1 MTILARLE
9 RRFGRFAIPN
19 LTAFIIAGQVVLYV
33 ANALP
38 AGQGP
43 AATLDAIRL
52 EPDKVVQGEY
62 WRVITFLFDPPTSNA
77 LFAFFFWYL
86 FYLMGTTLEAV
97 WGAFRYNMFLAI
109 GFVAS
114 VAMAFVFWVVVRT
127 PGAIATNAFVES
139 TVFLAFAR
147 LYPDFTLMIFF
158 VLPVKIRWLALIAW
172 SLLALNLL
180 TGNWMTRLMI
190 LAAILNYLVFFGRD
204 IWYQLKHGHRRM
216 KFRAKTVRGTNRIV
230 HECKICGLKSSDAP
244 GMQFRYC
251 SKCGG
256 DYCYCPDHFG
266 SHEHIASADGD
277 QASAISA

>member
-19 LTAFIIAGQVVLYV
+19 LTAFIIAGQVVLYM
-33 ANALP
+33 ANAFP

-62 WRVITFLFDPPTSNA
+62 WRVITYLFDPPATNP

-109 GFVAS
+109 GFLAS
-114 VAMAFVFWVVVRT
+114 IAMAFVFWFVFRV
-127 PGAIATNAFVES
+127 PGIAATNAFVQG

-172 SLLALNLL
+172 IWYGLSFL
-180 TGNWMTRLMI
+180 TGNWMTSLMI
-190 LAAILNYLVFFGRD
+190 VASVLNYLLFFGRD
-204 IWYQLKHGHRRM
+204 IRYQLRHGHRRM
-216 KFRAKTVRGTNRIV
+216 QFRAKAVRGTNRIV
-230 HECKICGLKSSDAP
+230 HECKVCGVKSSEAP
-244 GMQFRYC
+244 QMQFRYC

-256 DYCYCPDHFG
+256 DFSYCPEHFG
-266 SHEHIASADGD
+266 NHEHISSADGD
-277 QASAISA
+277 HTSAISA